1 MPKVFTGK
9 FALLRSG
16 DGIVRINDDENRND
30 EIFIPRWATGSALPD
45 DIVQV
50 SLLSYHRD
58 SSYRSTKK
66 ITHKHERRV
75 GKIVSILHASQ
86 RELVGTLISK
96 GGQLLVVPILPTYS
110 RHFRVKHTK
119 GAKIGSR
126 VVIRCESRRQ
136 SQSAL
141 QSAQI
146 IDVIGPASK
155 PSVDTLSVI
164 RHYNLPRQF
173 TDDVIKEA
181 EFVGRRANN
190 AGKRMDLRHLLVF
203 TIDPATARDFDDAL
217 SLERDN
223 EGNRILGVHIADV
236 THFIRADTKL
246 DTEARKRGNSVYF
259 PDMVIPML
267 PEQLSNGICSLC
279 PEEDRLAFSVFLKFD
294 SKGNVLKRS
303 FAKSIIRS
311 SRRFTYE
318 EVMSELNSLL
328 NERSSPDR
336 FGEKLLELNKLAQ
349 QLRKLRF
356 EKGALELDTP
366 DCEVILNERG
376 EVSSIRLVPNDLS
389 HQIIEECMIAANE
402 AVAQELTELG
412 IPTIYRIHESP
423 SSEQYERMTQA
434 LEEIGF
440 RPGNVANRRI
450 LSRFLLSLNNTPLA
464 YVVRLTVLKC
474 LMRATYSAKPRGHY
488 GLALK
493 KYVHFTS
500 PIRRYPDLLVH
511 RQLARAL
518 NLDDEELLSR
528 KQLNAIAYNCTI
540 TEEKAEIAERELV
553 EIKKY
558 RFLARL
564 METSPDTTYQAIIL
578 GEIRSGILVDLSE
591 FMVNAILLINPS
603 QRQFSRHRKQKNSYE
618 YTTPFKRGMKVNVK
632 LVDVNLEQRYILVKP
647 VLI

>member
-1 MPKVFTGK
+1 MSKLFTGK

-16 DGIVRINDDENRND
+16 DGIVRINDDEANND
-30 EIFIPRWATGSALPD
+30 EVFIPRWATGSALPD

-50 SLLSYHRD
+50 SLLSHHRD

-66 ITHKHERRV
+66 IARKHERKV
-75 GKIVSILHASQ
+75 GKIVSIVHASQ

-96 GGQLLVVPILPTYS
+96 GGQLLVVPIDPTYS

-119 GAKIGSR
+119 GAQIGSR
-126 VVIRCESRRQ
+126 VVIRCESRRL

-141 QSAQI
+141 PSAQI

-164 RHYNLPRQF
+164 RHYNLPKKF
-173 TDDVIKEA
+173 TDDVIREA
-181 EFVGRRANN
+181 EFVGRRAEN
-190 AGKRMDLRHLLVF
+190 AGKRMDLRHLMVF

-236 THFIRADTKL
+236 THFIRANTKL
-246 DTEARKRGNSVYF
+246 DAEAKKRGNSVYL

-279 PEEDRLAFSVFLKFD
+279 PEEDRLAFSVFLTFD
-294 SKGNVLKRS
+294 SNGNALKRS

-328 NERSSPDR
+328 NGRSHPDK
-336 FGEKLLELNKLAQ
+336 FGKKLLELNELAQ

-356 EKGALELDTP
+356 EKGALDLDSP
-366 DCEVILNERG
+366 DCEITLDEQG
-376 EVSSIRLVPNDLS
+376 EVTSIRLVPNDLS
-389 HQIIEECMIAANE
+389 HQIIEECMIAANK

-412 IPTIYRIHESP
+412 VPAIYRIHESP

-440 RPGNVANRRI
+440 SPGNVAHRRI
-450 LSRFLLSLNNTPLA
+450 LSRFLLSLSNTPLA

-500 PIRRYPDLLVH
+500 PIRRYPDLIVH

-540 TEEKAEIAERELV
+540 TEEKAETAERELA

-558 RFLARL
+558 RFLERQ
-564 METSPDTTYQAIIL
+564 MNISPGATYQAIII
-578 GEIRSGILVDLSE
+578 GETRSGIMVDLSE
-591 FMVNAILLINPS
+591 FMLNAILLINPS
-603 QRQFSRHRKQKNSYE
+603 QRHFSRSRKQKRSYE
-618 YTTPFKRGMKVNVK
+618 YAAQFRRGMKINVK
-632 LVDVNLEQRYILVKP
+632 LVDVNLEQRYILVEP